1 MTSQLLFLHSI
12 IRYLILLFALIVSL
26 QSLISFMGKKPLK
39 KSNKAMAL
47 VLLICCDIQLLI
59 GLVLYSTKGWLS
71 ALTAG
76 GGLMKNPVSRFWAV
90 EHGVGMVVAIVLVHM
105 GYTFL
110 KRKMDDDV
118 KLKRLF
124 WCAFIALAIFVT
136 MTPWEGKQA
145 VGRSNIPTMHE

>member
-47 VLLICCDIQLLI
+47 VLLICCDIQLLL
-59 GLVLYSTKGWLS
+59 GLALYSMKGWLG

-124 WCAFIALAIFVT
+124 WCSFIALAIFVT

>member
-1 MTSQLLFLHSI
+1 
-12 IRYLILLFALIVSL
+12 
-26 QSLISFMGKKPLK
+26 
-39 KSNKAMAL
+39 MAL

-59 GLVLYSTKGWLS
+59 GIVLYSTKGWFEK
-71 ALTAG
+71 LTSMG
-76 GGLMKNPVSRFWAV
+76 GIVMKDPKLRFWAV
-90 EHGVGMVVAIVLVHM
+90 EHGFGMVVAIVLVHM

-136 MTPWEGKQA
+136 MTPWEGKQE
-145 VGRSNIPTMHE
+145 VGRSNIPTLHEKL

>member
-26 QSLISFMGKKPLK
+26 QSLISFMGKKPLR

-90 EHGVGMVVAIVLVHM
+90 EHGVGMVIAIVLVHM

-145 VGRSNIPTMHE
+145 VGRSNIPTLHE

>member
-90 EHGVGMVVAIVLVHM
+90 EHGVGMVVAIVLIHM